1 MTRPPPDLM
10 TRLRARLRGEVST
23 EILEA
28 YQRAGASIHPM
39 LDKAEA
45 RRFMLRGTDRS
56 WWDQP
61 RHEQLATLCL
71 WNAFILQTLGDTLL
85 EADAAADP
93 DTVGFAPRVTTDQAR
108 AYYAQVAVWLE
119 RSVLAQGDPT
129 YDLNVTLPAS
139 LPDWSP
145 AEPCPREHLAA
156 LMAALERTHAH
167 LTGVMVAFDAQPV
180 LPAHAA
186 HATRLRTLFAST
198 ELESRALTQMYT
210 PNASAELHEL
220 IEDRTRDL
228 MADIY
233 RLGQWLSMPALTTR
247 VPADELGAPP
257 PEPVTP
263 RVPPAPPAAEP
274 PPREQSPAE
283 PTPTSQKAPG
293 EPREPLW
300 VREPWCASD
309 PRIRD
314 QLKRDPRAT
323 RTLTHFWQA
332 LSAPR
337 DALTLLRDTETRC
350 AKEGVG
356 LAYATRADGTAL
368 GHSDEPPYAP
378 IYRAVDTCQVGQVT
392 LNPGDEFTLLRRGAV
407 LQVVTG
413 RFESTP
419 DLSTDPQERP

>member
-1 MTRPPPDLM
+1 M

-23 EILEA
+23 EILDA

-39 LDKAEA
+39 LDEAES
-45 RRFMLRGTDRS
+45 RRFMLRGTGRS

-71 WNAFILQTLGDTLL
+71 WNAFILQTLADTLL
-85 EADAAADP
+85 EADAAANP

-108 AYYAQVAVWLE
+108 AYYAQVATWLE
-119 RSVLAQGDPT
+119 RSVLAQRDPT
-129 YDLNVTLPAS
+129 YDPHVTLPVS

-145 AEPCPREHLAA
+145 VEPCPTEHLAA
-156 LMAALERTHAH
+156 LMAALERAQAH

-186 HATRLRTLFAST
+186 HATRLRALFEAT
-198 ELESRALTQMYT
+198 ELESRTLKQMYT
-210 PNASAELHEL
+210 PGASAELHEL

-233 RLGQWLSMPALTTR
+233 RLGQWLSMPVLTTS
-247 VPADELGAPP
+247 VPAAALGAPP
-257 PEPVTP
+257 PEPAPEQP
-263 RVPPAPPAAEP
+263 RVPPAPPEAGPPADPHATTQHAA
-274 PPREQSPAE
+274 SHHAA
-283 PTPTSQKAPG
+283 TA
-293 EPREPLW
+293 PREPLW

-314 QLKRDPRAT
+314 QLKRDPHAT
-323 RTLTHFWQA
+323 RALARFWQA
-332 LSAPR
+332 LSAPG

-350 AKEGVG
+350 AREGVD
-356 LAYATRADGTAL
+356 LAYATRADGEAV

-378 IYRAVDTCQVGQVT
+378 IYRAVEACQIGRVT
-392 LNPGDEFTLLRRGAV
+392 LKPGDEFTLLRRGDH

-419 DLSTDPQERP
+419 DLTTDPRERP

>member
-1 MTRPPPDLM
+1 M
-10 TRLRARLRGEVST
+10 TRLRARLRGEIST

-39 LDKAEA
+39 LDEAES

-119 RSVLAQGDPT
+119 RSVLAQRDPA
-129 YDLNVTLPAS
+129 YDLNVALPVN

-156 LMAALERTHAH
+156 LMAALERAQAH

-186 HATRLRTLFAST
+186 HATRLRALFAST
-198 ELESRALTQMYT
+198 ELESRALTQMYA

-220 IEDRTRDL
+220 IEDRTRNL

-233 RLGQWLSMPALTTR
+233 RLGQWLSMPILTTAE
-247 VPADELGAPP
+247 PAAALDRTPAAPP
-257 PEPVTP
+257 PP
-263 RVPPAPPAAEP
+263 RAAAPAASPAPPP
-274 PPREQSPAE
+274 SPAASQA
-283 PTPTSQKAPG
+283 TPAAAPDTPG
-293 EPREPLW
+293 RWLK
-300 VREPWCASD
+300 EPWCGSD
-309 PRIRD
+309 VRIRD
-314 QLKRDPRAT
+314 QLKRDPRAMRALT
-323 RTLTHFWQA
+323 RFWQA
-332 LSAPR
+332 LKNPGE
-337 DALTLLRDTETRC
+337 ALALLREAERYYSSATADLT
-350 AKEGVG
+350 
-356 LAYATRADGTAL
+356 YATRPDGTAL

-378 IYRAVDTCQVGQVT
+378 IYRAVNTCEIGVFTV
-392 LNPGDEFTLLRRGAV
+392 NPGDEFTLLRRGAH
-407 LQVVTG
+407 LTVVTG
-413 RFESTP
+413 RFDSTP
-419 DLSTDPQERP
+419 ELITDAPERP

>member
-1 MTRPPPDLM
+1 MI
-10 TRLRARLRGEVST
+10 RLRARLRGEIST

-39 LDKAEA
+39 LDEAES

-119 RSVLAQGDPT
+119 RSVLAQRDPA

-156 LMAALERTHAH
+156 LMAALERAQAH

-180 LPAHAA
+180 LPAHTA
-186 HATRLRTLFAST
+186 HATRLRALFAST
-198 ELESRALTQMYT
+198 ELESRALTHMYA

-233 RLGQWLSMPALTTR
+233 RLGQWLSMPILTTAE
-247 VPADELGAPP
+247 PAAALNRTPTPP
-257 PEPVTP
+257 PASLSVPTAPAPVTP
-263 RVPPAPPAAEP
+263 SGAPARAPKDEPRAAEP
-274 PPREQSPAE
+274 
-283 PTPTSQKAPG
+283 
-293 EPREPLW
+293 W
-300 VREPWCASD
+300 VTEPWCGSD
-309 PRIRD
+309 PRIRTVLQSD
-314 QLKRDPRAT
+314 TRAT
-323 RTLTHFWQA
+323 RALQAFWRALKSPRAALALISQA
-332 LSAPR
+332 ERFVS
-337 DALTLLRDTETRC
+337 DAHLNL
-350 AKEGVG
+350 V
-356 LAYATRADGTAL
+356 YATRADGTSL

-378 IYRAVDTCQVGQVT
+378 IYHVVNECEIGDFT
-392 LNPGDEFTLLRRGAV
+392 LNPGVQFTLLRRGAH
-407 LQVVTG
+407 LQVVVG

-419 DLSTDPQERP
+419 DLLTDPPERA